1 MTNFTDGAPTTPSEY
16 LDLGCDITP
25 CIGKRPILANW
36 QNNKTKDID
45 WTRKRNEP
53 KPNIGLKMTGLRDID
68 CDNHFVKRFAGKY
81 LLTPA
86 STYGRKSNPNSH
98 YIFSGE
104 TDYKIYTMP
113 KDFDDYCKSFPHGN
127 TLLEVRSGNTKQ
139 SIAPGSA
146 IDGENV
152 DWQHWVGFQKY
163 VGNFKKDV
171 GKIALSTALAI
182 LYPAKGAR
190 DNYCYAIAGVLKNHT
205 EWTANEIDIFVYN
218 LAVFSGKEDEQSQ
231 NERISMGTKAYNDNT
246 KNLGL
251 PKLSEILKCSVSGV
265 AKLFEWVGVK
275 DCASQFTDLRVY
287 HTEPKY
293 WVFKFNGHDIT
304 IMDTSLLLSY
314 TKIKILILEN
324 TLQEPPEL
332 KPAEWK
338 SIRMDL
344 LRNVKEIEA
353 PDESS
358 YYGMIGM
365 ELVEWAN
372 YNRHQ
377 SDDDLDRLTDSS
389 PMMGILR
396 SKKHNGYLFKLSGLI
411 GRIKRKGLAFEN
423 RRLTHYLRT
432 KFDGEDIRIFI
443 GDKQTGTKKK
453 QFRVWRIPYSKIEE
467 SNVDMELGLNMRQEK
482 RKKEEEKTGHSYLKP
497 EVPY

>member
-1 MTNFTDGAPTTPSEY
+1 MTNFNDGAPTKPEDY
-16 LDLGCDITP
+16 LNLGCEITP
-25 CIGKRPILANW
+25 CKGKQPMLKGW
-36 QNNKTKDID
+36 QDHKADKGDFTKN
-45 WTRKRNEP
+45 T
-53 KPNIGLKMTGLRDID
+53 NIGLKMTGLTDID
-68 CDNHFVKRFAGKY
+68 VDNHYVKRFAGKY
-81 LLTPA
+81 LLSPA
-86 STYGRKSNPNSH
+86 STFGRKSNPSSH

-104 TDYKIYTMP
+104 VEYKIFSLP
-113 KDFDDYCKSFPHGN
+113 DDFKDYCKSFPHGT
-127 TLLEVRSGNTKQ
+127 TLLELRSNNGHQT
-139 SIAPGSA
+139 IAPGSVN
-146 IDGENV
+146 DGESV
-152 DWQHWVGFQKY
+152 EWQHWVGFQKY
-163 VGNFKKDV
+163 VGDIERDV

-182 LYPAKGAR
+182 LYPPKGNR
-190 DNYCYAIAGVLKNHT
+190 DNYCTAIAGVLKNHT
-205 EWTANEIDIFVYN
+205 EWTANEINQFVYN
-218 LAVFSGKEDEQSQ
+218 IAYLSDKDENAGGK
-231 NERISMGTKAYNDNT
+231 MAKGTNAYNDNT
-246 KNLGL
+246 KNFGL
-251 PKLSEILKCSVSGV
+251 PKLAEILNCSVGAV
-265 AKLFEWVGVK
+265 AKLFEWVGIK

-293 WVFKFNGHDIT
+293 WVFKFRDHDIT

-377 SDDDLDRLTDSS
+377 SDDDLDRLTDSA

-396 SKKHNGYLFKLSGLI
+396 SKKHGGYLFKLSGLI

-423 RRLTHYLRT
+423 RKLVHYLRT
-432 KFDGEDIRIFI
+432 KFDGDDIRIFI
-443 GDKQTGTKKK
+443 GGKQTGTKKK
-453 QFRVWRIPYSKIEE
+453 QFRVWKIPYAKIEE
-467 SNVDMELGLNMRQEK
+467 SNVDMELGLKMR
-482 RKKEEEKTGHSYLKP
+482 EEKIAKTKYKD
-497 EVPY
+497 EEPY

>member
-25 CIGKRPILANW
+25 CIGKRPVLANW
-36 QNNKTKDID
+36 QNKKTKDID
-45 WTRKRNEP
+45 WTRIKNQP

-146 IDGENV
+146 IDGESV

-163 VGNFKKDV
+163 VGDFKKDV

-182 LYPAKGAR
+182 LYPAKGSR

-231 NERISMGTKAYNDNT
+231 NERISMGTKAHNDNT
-246 KNLGL
+246 RNLGL
-251 PKLSEILKCSVSGV
+251 PKLAEILKCSVSGV
-265 AKLFEWVGVK
+265 AKLFEWVGIK
-275 DCASQFTDLRVY
+275 DSASQFTDLRVY
-287 HTEPKY
+287 KTDPKY
-293 WVFKFNGHDIT
+293 WVFKFRGHDIT
-304 IMDTSLLLSY
+304 VMDTSLLLSY

-353 PDESS
+353 PQESS
-358 YYGMIGM
+358 YYGMIGAQ
-365 ELVEWAN
+365 LTEWAHR
-372 YNRHQ
+372 YQ
-377 SDDDLDRLTDSS
+377 QDDDGVHVITNNGIVKSEKYKGYIFKLEGLIMRLKRAQMTFEARKLTQY
-389 PMMGILR
+389 LR
-396 SKKHNGYLFKLSGLI
+396 SQFDAEPIKITLEKK
-411 GRIKRKGLAFEN
+411 E
-423 RRLTHYLRT
+423 
-432 KFDGEDIRIFI
+432 
-443 GDKQTGTKKK
+443 
-453 QFRVWRIPYSKIEE
+453 FRVWKISYEAMEDNTNYRSDIGVKLNTERLDKNEKEHGYRFKVPEPY
-467 SNVDMELGLNMRQEK
+467 
-482 RKKEEEKTGHSYLKP
+482 
-497 EVPY
+497 

>member
-25 CIGKRPILANW
+25 CIGKRPVLANW
-36 QNNKTKDID
+36 QNKKTKDID
-45 WTRKRNEP
+45 WTRIKNQP

-146 IDGENV
+146 IDGESV

-163 VGNFKKDV
+163 VGDFKKDV

-182 LYPAKGAR
+182 LYPAKGSR

-231 NERISMGTKAYNDNT
+231 NERISMGTKAHNDNT

-251 PKLSEILKCSVSGV
+251 PKLAEILKCSVSGV
-265 AKLFEWVGVK
+265 AKLFEWVGIK
-275 DCASQFTDLRVY
+275 DSASQFTDLRVY
-287 HTEPKY
+287 HTDPKY
-293 WVFKFNGHDIT
+293 WIFKFNGHDIT
-304 IMDTSLLLSY
+304 LMDTSMLLTY
-314 TKIKILILEN
+314 NKIKILILEN

-332 KPAEWK
+332 KPAERK

-344 LRNVKEIEA
+344 LRNIKEIEA
-353 PDESS
+353 PQESS
-358 YYGMIGM
+358 YYGMIGGQ
-365 ELVEWAN
+365 LTEWAH
-372 YNRHQ
+372 RHHHGDEDVHVITNHGIIK
-377 SDDDLDRLTDSS
+377 SKKYKGYIFKLEGLIMRLKRAQMTFEARKLTQY
-389 PMMGILR
+389 LR
-396 SKKHNGYLFKLSGLI
+396 SQFGAEPIKITLDKK
-411 GRIKRKGLAFEN
+411 E
-423 RRLTHYLRT
+423 
-432 KFDGEDIRIFI
+432 
-443 GDKQTGTKKK
+443 
-453 QFRVWRIPYSKIEE
+453 FRVWKISYEAMEDNTNYRSDISVKLNTERLDKHEKEHGHRYGEKKPY
-467 SNVDMELGLNMRQEK
+467 
-482 RKKEEEKTGHSYLKP
+482 
-497 EVPY
+497 